1 MIPAWIKQ
9 LAYRLVDSFAP
20 PVVDQRTGKTLGK
33 AVLIPRTNRSL
44 LAGLHAP
51 YVRPVF
57 LPENRVKYGRH
68 RIGFATHEPV
78 NFRRIRPAEQTARTP
93 KVLWAILV
101 HQDPAYCRA
110 VRDFWITAGYPADG
124 LLLLHG
130 GRKADFDAL
139 STDLNAVFVEDPRLR
154 TNNHAFEKQSY
165 TGALIAASSW
175 LGGRDE
181 FSHIAL
187 VEYDHIPLVPDWE
200 AGLLKTLADEDA
212 DVLFHHLTRV
222 DGTNAPHYVYELS
235 NPEFSDCWKPFS
247 VREDPK
253 VVLNSIGTG
262 SFWKREAWEAVA
274 LLPETTPVYLE
285 MYLPTAAHHLG
296 FRVRNLASQNRFV
309 TPEPRDLSEIPACRD
324 AGAWSLHKVT
334 ERPRSC

>member
-1 MIPAWIKQ
+1 MMPAWIKQ
-9 LAYRLVDSFAP
+9 LAYRLVDFFAP

-33 AVLIPRTNRSL
+33 AFLIPRTNRSL

-78 NFRRIRPAEQTARTP
+78 DFRRIRPADPTARTP

-110 VRDFWITAGYPADG
+110 VRKFWISSGYPAES
-124 LLLLHG
+124 LLLVHG
-130 GRKADFDAL
+130 GRRSDFDELA
-139 STDLNAVFVEDPRLR
+139 DLPAVFVDDPRLR
-154 TNNHAFEKQSY
+154 TANHAFEKQSY
-165 TGALIAASSW
+165 NGALIAVTSW
-175 LGGRDE
+175 LAGRDE
-181 FSHIAL
+181 FSHVAL
-187 VEYDHIPLVPDWE
+187 VEYDQIPLVADWD
-200 AGLLKTLADEDA
+200 ARLLNALGEENA

-235 NPEFSDCWKPFS
+235 NPAFAECWNPFS
-247 VREDPK
+247 LREDPR

-262 SFWKREAWEAVA
+262 SFWKREVWEAVA
-274 LLPETTPVYLE
+274 ALPETTAVYLE
-285 MYLPTAAHHLG
+285 MYLPSAAHHLG
-296 FRVRNLASQNRFV
+296 FRVRNLSSQNPFV
-309 TPEPRDLSEIPACRD
+309 TPEPRDVSEIPACRA

-334 ERPRSC
+334 EIPPSR